1 MFLGVSTLSLDAK
14 GRLAVP
20 ARYRARLEACCAS
33 QLVVTINPR
42 EPCLWM
48 YPVPEWEEIARK
60 LSRLPTL
67 NPQNQLMQR
76 LILGHAQEVEMD
88 AQGRILLGAQLRDY
102 AGLTRQAAVVGQGHK
117 FEIWDEERWS
127 AQRLAWLAAAGEPG
141 PELSAE
147 LEGLAL

>member
-1 MFLGVSTLSLDAK
+1 
-14 GRLAVP
+14 
-20 ARYRARLEACCAS
+20 
-33 QLVVTINPR
+33 
-42 EPCLWM
+42 
-48 YPVPEWEEIARK
+48 
-60 LSRLPTL
+60 
-67 NPQNQLMQR
+67 
-76 LILGHAQEVEMD
+76 MD